1 MMMSQVQIN
10 IEQRSLQSLIRERRK
25 LNNVPKFQMRKKVLM
40 KVPNVET
47 NNENL
52 DDLKEENEE
61 PNAKINEPP
70 LKKQLCY

>member
-10 IEQRSLQSLIRERRK
+10 IEQRSLQFLIRKRRK
-25 LNNVPKFQMRKKVLM
+25 LNKVS

-61 PNAKINEPP
+61 PM
-70 LKKQLCY
+70 LKLMNLHKKKTIMLLLLKNPFNK

>member
-1 MMMSQVQIN
+1 MSQVQIN

>member
-1 MMMSQVQIN
+1 
-10 IEQRSLQSLIRERRK
+10 
-25 LNNVPKFQMRKKVLM
+25 M

-61 PNAKINEPP
+61 PNVKIIEPP
-70 LKKQLCY
+70 KKKQLCY

>member
-1 MMMSQVQIN
+1 MSQVQIN
-10 IEQRSLQSLIRERRK
+10 IEQRSLQFLIR
-25 LNNVPKFQMRKKVLM
+25 KKQEAKQCAKIPNANKVVM

-52 DDLKEENEE
+52 DDLKEENKE

-70 LKKQLCY
+70 LKNKLCY